1 MTKQIKKAIID
12 KGVALMNA
20 DGATEPNQLS
30 SKAKKQELLSYAQEA
45 AAVMEAADDELMD
58 FDLDQGAAA

>member
-1 MTKQIKKAIID
+1 
-12 KGVALMNA
+12 MNA